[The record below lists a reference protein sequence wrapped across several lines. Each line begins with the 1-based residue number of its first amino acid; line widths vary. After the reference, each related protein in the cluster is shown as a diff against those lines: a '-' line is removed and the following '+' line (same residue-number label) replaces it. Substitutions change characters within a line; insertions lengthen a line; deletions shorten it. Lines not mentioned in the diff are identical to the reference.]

1 MVAVRA
7 VHAVCRLLAVDAAS
21 VKVID
26 VRFSA
31 PAVIVVEA
39 GIVTGIV
46 PPLIVIALFP
56 GRRRIRLLIIVVR
69 VSGSVAV
76 IIISP
81 VGLIIVASVARVI
94 LSIVVSC
101 VIIVLG
107 VICIIFRI
115 GTLVCSVVIFRVSIA
130 LPG

>member
-21 VKVID
+21 VKVIG
-26 VRFSA
+26 VFSA
-31 PAVIVVEA
+31 PAVIIVEA

-56 GRRRIRLLIIVVR
+56 GRRIRLLIIVVR

-76 IIISP
+76 VIISP

-115 GTLVCSVVIFRVSIA
+115 GTLVCSVVIFRVRIA